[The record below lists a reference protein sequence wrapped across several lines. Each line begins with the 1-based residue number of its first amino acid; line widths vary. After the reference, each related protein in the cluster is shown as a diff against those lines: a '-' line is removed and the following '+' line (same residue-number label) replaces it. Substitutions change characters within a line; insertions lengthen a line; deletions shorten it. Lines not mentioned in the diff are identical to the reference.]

1 MGWERPERERCLWVF
16 VQECKGGLGWEQ
28 SSWLTC
34 CTCALCFFTGQL
46 EMDIPD
52 FIKIDHDAEARRA
65 TLSVANRDE
74 KEQREMWG
82 MANTFLV

>member
-1 MGWERPERERCLWVF
+1 
-16 VQECKGGLGWEQ
+16 
-28 SSWLTC
+28 
-34 CTCALCFFTGQL
+34 
-46 EMDIPD
+46 MDIPD